1 MLLREYIQM
10 EKLIH
15 GREIPADILY
25 QMTSDNPDNEYMYY
39 SESKGGLMSI
49 FDMQIHHFIRAYA
62 KQSQADNNV
71 LQEKLSEIKKV
82 LETVAQEVT
91 LVAWYRNL

>member
-1 MLLREYIQM
+1 MILREYIQM

-25 QMTSDNPDNEYMYY
+25 QMTSDSPDDEYMYY
-39 SESKGGLMSI
+39 SDSKGSLISI
-49 FDMQIHHFIRAYA
+49 FDMHIHHFIRAYA
-62 KQSQADNNV
+62 IQNKTDNNS

-82 LETVAQEVT
+82 LEVA
-91 LVAWYRNL
+91 

>member
-1 MLLREYIQM
+1 MILREYIQM

-62 KQSQADNNV
+62 IQNKTDNNA

-91 LVAWYRNL
+91 LVA

>member
-1 MLLREYIQM
+1 MILREYIQM

-25 QMTSDNPDNEYMYY
+25 QMTSDSPDEEYMYY
-39 SESKGGLMSI
+39 SESKGSLMSI

-62 KQSQADNNV
+62 IQNKTDNNS

-82 LETVAQEVT
+82 LEVA
-91 LVAWYRNL
+91 

>member
-1 MLLREYIQM
+1 MILREYIQM

-25 QMTSDNPDNEYMYY
+25 QMTSDSPDEEYMHY
-39 SESKGGLMSI
+39 SESKGSLMSI

-62 KQSQADNNV
+62 IQNKTDNNS

-82 LETVAQEVT
+82 LEVA
-91 LVAWYRNL
+91 

>member
-1 MLLREYIQM
+1 MILREYIQM

-25 QMTSDNPDNEYMYY
+25 QMTSDSPDEEYMYY
-39 SESKGGLMSI
+39 SESKGSLISI
-49 FDMQIHHFIRAYA
+49 FDMHIHHFIRAYA
-62 KQSQADNNV
+62 IQNKTDNNS

-82 LETVAQEVT
+82 LE
-91 LVAWYRNL
+91 VAWKNIQKI

>member
-1 MLLREYIQM
+1 MTLREYIQM

-25 QMTSDNPDNEYMYY
+25 QMSSDNPDDEYMHY
-39 SESKGGLMSI
+39 SESKGSLVSI
-49 FDMQIHHFIRAYA
+49 FDMHIHHFMRAYA
-62 KQSQADNNV
+62 KMKSQTDNNA

-82 LETVAQEVT
+82 LEVA
-91 LVAWYRNL
+91 

>member
-1 MLLREYIQM
+1 MSKMGQWVLQM

-25 QMTSDNPDNEYMYY
+25 QMTSDKPDYEYMYY

-62 KQSQADNNV
+62 IQNKTDNNA

-82 LETVAQEVT
+82 LEVA
-91 LVAWYRNL
+91 

>member
-1 MLLREYIQM
+1 MILREYIQM

-25 QMTSDNPDNEYMYY
+25 QMTSDNQDNEYMYY
-39 SESKGGLMSI
+39 SESKGSLISI
-49 FDMQIHHFIRAYA
+49 FDMHIHHFIRGYA
-62 KQSQADNNV
+62 NQNKTDNNA

-82 LETVAQEVT
+82 LEVA
-91 LVAWYRNL
+91 

>member
-1 MLLREYIQM
+1 MTLREYVQM

-39 SESKGGLMSI
+39 SESKGSLISI
-49 FDMQIHHFIRAYA
+49 LICTYII
-62 KQSQADNNV
+62 
-71 LQEKLSEIKKV
+71 LSELMQNKVKQITMHYKKSY
-82 LETVAQEVT
+82 QK
-91 LVAWYRNL
+91 

>member
-1 MLLREYIQM
+1 MTLQEYIQM

-25 QMTSDNPDNEYMYY
+25 QMSSDSPDNEYMYY
-39 SESKGGLMSI
+39 SESKGSLVSI
-49 FDMQIHHFIRAYA
+49 FDMPIHHFIRAYA
-62 KQSQADNNV
+62 KQNQADNNA

-82 LETVAQEVT
+82 LEVA
-91 LVAWYRNL
+91 

>member
-1 MLLREYIQM
+1 MTLKEYVLM

-15 GREIPADILY
+15 GREIPADIML
-25 QMTSDNPDNEYMYY
+25 QMKADNPDDEYMHY
-39 SESKGGLMSI
+39 SESKGSLISI

-62 KQSQADNNV
+62 IQNKTDNNS

-82 LETVAQEVT
+82 LEVA
-91 LVAWYRNL
+91 